1 MPLESS
7 WVFKPFVNSIFLDS
21 VGEWDAPYYTVNQIG
36 MHNLL
41 HQDFPIT
48 PVTSPLTNLLKAQE

>member
-7 WVFKPFVNSIFLDS
+7 WVSKPFVNSIFLDY
-21 VGEWDAPYYTVNQIG
+21 VGKWDAPYYTVNQIDL
-36 MHNLL
+36 HNLL

-48 PVTSPLTNLLKAQE
+48 PASSPLTNLLKAQE